1 LNRLDDFILRP
12 EVTLGASV
20 PLTELN
26 TLKLSLGVGYEW
38 FAKNQSLN
46 GDAPLV
52 SPDSELMFTM
62 FVKDFRIRLHD
73 QFSYQQ
79 TLVFND
85 QPVNQTRIYNFTNV
99 SRFDRLDNYVGP
111 TVDWDLNK
119 VILTLG
125 YDHENF
131 VSTTEQF
138 KYLSRASEWFT
149 GAATYLLGEQRKI
162 GLEAKA
168 SDNNYDNETVLNNH
182 WRARVG
188 PFAEVKLPEGMLLR
202 AGAGYDLARFD
213 SQAAPGSDYDT
224 WYGYATLRQELRW
237 FTHSLSGGRETVIG
251 DNANNLT
258 INYARYSISSEVF
271 KNVDV
276 EGQLSA
282 DFSKEFGGSYFE
294 NYIQYV
300 SALRAGYQ
308 FHKYWR
314 ADLGY
319 EYFWNDSET
328 PQRSFHRNRVSLDVT
343 FRF

>member
-1 LNRLDDFILRP
+1 MKTKPAAGFRQGQRWVWSLLLTIMCGLGPSAFSQIEEQAEPRGSLAGERAIEELKREQTNEVYNVHYGRIGFQVGARLGAAYTDNVFLSGLNRLDDFILRP

-99 SRFDRLDNYVGP
+99 SRFDRLDNFVGP

-138 KYLSRASEWFT
+138 K
-149 GAATYLLGEQRKI
+149 
-162 GLEAKA
+162 
-168 SDNNYDNETVLNNH
+168 
-182 WRARVG
+182 
-188 PFAEVKLPEGMLLR
+188 
-202 AGAGYDLARFD
+202 
-213 SQAAPGSDYDT
+213 
-224 WYGYATLRQELRW
+224 
-237 FTHSLSGGRETVIG
+237 
-251 DNANNLT
+251 
-258 INYARYSISSEVF
+258 
-271 KNVDV
+271 
-276 EGQLSA
+276 
-282 DFSKEFGGSYFE
+282 
-294 NYIQYV
+294 
-300 SALRAGYQ
+300 
-308 FHKYWR
+308 
-314 ADLGY
+314 
-319 EYFWNDSET
+319 
-328 PQRSFHRNRVSLDVT
+328 
-343 FRF
+343 